1 MEEIF
6 ISHSIILNSIR
17 LFIDALR
24 LLYDSDVVM
33 CKSVYTY
40 VYPSVGAAA
49 LEGVKVDIQSVS
61 LIDSPIT
68 RPP

>member
-49 LEGVKVDIQSVS
+49 LEGVKVDI
-61 LIDSPIT
+61 
-68 RPP
+68 